1 LRFVGGLP
9 IRKALT
15 MATDD
20 DDECVCYANEYEC
33 MCYASEYERLAALTN
48 YRPVRDQLLDHARGW
63 TAVAE
68 GERRS
73 DDARVLTLPR
83 RRPTH

>member
-1 LRFVGGLP
+1 
-9 IRKALT
+9 

-20 DDECVCYANEYEC
+20 DECMCYVSEYEC
-33 MCYASEYERLAALTN
+33 MCYANEYERLAALTN
-48 YRPVRDQLLDHARGW
+48 YLPVRDQLLDLARGW

-68 GERRS
+68 GECRS
-73 DDARVLTLPR
+73 DDARVLTLSR

>member
-1 LRFVGGLP
+1 
-9 IRKALT
+9 

-20 DDECVCYANEYEC
+20 DEECMWYASEYEC
-33 MCYASEYERLAALTN
+33 MCYAIEYERLAALTN
-48 YRPVRDQLLDHARGW
+48 YRPVKDQLLDLARGW

-73 DDARVLTLPR
+73 DGARVLTLPR

>member
-15 MATDD
+15 MAADD
-20 DDECVCYANEYEC
+20 DDECIYASEYEC

-48 YRPVRDQLLDHARGW
+48 YRPVRDQLLDLARGW

-68 GERRS
+68 HERRS
-73 DDARVLTLPR
+73 AARVLTLPP
-83 RRPTH
+83 RRPH

>member
-20 DDECVCYANEYEC
+20 DECLYYASEYEC

-48 YRPVRDQLLDHARGW
+48 YRPVRDQLLDLARGW

-83 RRPTH
+83 RH

>member
-1 LRFVGGLP
+1 
-9 IRKALT
+9 

-20 DDECVCYANEYEC
+20 DEYVIEDEYVSEDEYLSEDEC
-33 MCYASEYERLAALTN
+33 MCYAGEYERLAALTN
-48 YRPVRDQLLDHARGW
+48 YRPVRDQLLDLARGW

-73 DDARVLTLPR
+73 DGARVLTLPR